1 MKTLIVLLLF
11 ALILACKETP
21 NKETST
27 PITHF
32 DTRDYVIVGKMFDT
46 IIPPYIIDVKKDNK
60 RIVFIGCEHQM
71 EANHRQFAAIEQY
84 FMELKPQITFNE
96 GGQWADSI
104 HFKTTQEA
112 IERGGEAAI
121 LKYYSDSLGIKMMN
135 GDMSDSLQFAHTSR
149 YHTQEEWYLYYMI
162 ERLIV
167 PYYYHKNRKESLD
180 TVFSKTTKGYFTRNG
195 FKMTPEQLT
204 LNHFKTVYKK
214 YIGKAFDINNFDIE
228 AFDYINDNCKFCA
241 IGRTSKMVRD
251 SVLLIKIDKAL
262 DKYDRVMVT
271 FGHGHALA
279 VEPALKQIINR
290 KR

>member
-1 MKTLIVLLLF
+1 MKNPIILLAF
-11 ALILACKETP
+11 AFILSCKETP
-21 NKETST
+21 KKEVST

-32 DTRDYVIVGKMFDT
+32 ETRDYVEVGQLFDS
-46 IIPPYIIDVKKDNK
+46 IKPPYVIDVSKGNK

-71 EANHRQFAAIEQY
+71 PASHPQFAAIETY
-84 FMELKPQITFNE
+84 FKALQPQITFNE
-96 GGQWADSI
+96 GGQISDTI
-104 HFKTTQEA
+104 RYKTYQA
-112 IERGGEAAI
+112 GIEKNGESGA
-121 LKYYSDSLGIKMMN
+121 LKYLSDNIGIKMRD
-135 GDMSDSLQFAHTSR
+135 GDMSDSLQFAYTSR

-167 PYYYHKNRKESLD
+167 PYFYGKNKKESLD

-204 LNHFKTVYKK
+204 FNHFKTVYQK
-214 YIGKAFDINNFDIE
+214 YMGQPFDINNFDME
-228 AFDYINDNCKFCA
+228 AFDYVNPNCTFCA

-251 SVLLIKIDKAL
+251 SVLLSKIDKAL
-262 DKYDRVMVT
+262 DTHDRVMVT

-279 VEPALKQIINR
+279 IEPALRQIINR